1 MVDFFDRLLNEVAE
15 LATRLS
21 KLRTFLNSKT
31 YKELKVKDK
40 NLLVEQSQHMN
51 NYYNVLSQRINNLL
65 IDNSY
70 PSKANLPDSPYWDDT
85 DWSTD
90 WSLELKRAI
99 KGNYTFIATP
109 EGLYFKIISSDE
121 VQNITIPK
129 SDTPHNYIKEDQS
142 PQPQSPQLN
151 SEVNETKVL
160 SVIPEHIENII
171 VNCEYKKISKRTT
184 ICLLTLVNGF
194 EVVGESSC
202 ASEEKYNKKIGEDV
216 SRKNAA
222 QQIWAYEEYLLRQKL
237 FEESKQ

>member
-109 EGLYFKIISSDE
+109 EGLYFKIISGNE

>member
-1 MVDFFDRLLNEVAE
+1 
-15 LATRLS
+15 
-21 KLRTFLNSKT
+21 
-31 YKELKVKDK
+31 
-40 NLLVEQSQHMN
+40 MN

-70 PSKANLPDSPYWDDT
+70 PSTANLPDSPCWDDT
-85 DWSTD
+85 N

-99 KGNYTFIATP
+99 KENYTFIATP
-109 EGLYFKIISSDE
+109 EGLYFKIISGDE

-129 SDTPHNYIKEDQS
+129 TDTPHNYIKEDQS
-142 PQPQSPQLN
+142 PQPPQLN

-160 SVIPEHIENII
+160 SVTPEHIENII

-202 ASEEKYNKKIGEDV
+202 VSEEKYNKKMGEEV
-216 SRKNAA
+216 SRKNAT
-222 QQIWAYEEYLLRQKL
+222 QQIWAYEGYLLKQKL

>member
-31 YKELKVKDK
+31 YKELKVEDK

-70 PSKANLPDSPYWDDT
+70 PSKANLPDSPCWDNT
-85 DWSTD
+85 N

-109 EGLYFKIISSDE
+109 EGLYFKIISGNE

>member
-65 IDNSY
+65 IDKSY

-109 EGLYFKIISSDE
+109 EGLYFKIISGNE

>member
-31 YKELKVKDK
+31 YKELKVEDK
-40 NLLVEQSQHMN
+40 NLLVEQLQHMN

-65 IDNSY
+65 IDKSY

-109 EGLYFKIISSDE
+109 EGLYFKIISGNE

>member
-31 YKELKVKDK
+31 YKELKVEDK

-109 EGLYFKIISSDE
+109 EGLYFKIISGNE

>member
-70 PSKANLPDSPYWDDT
+70 PSTANLPDSPCWDNT
-85 DWSTD
+85 N

-99 KGNYTFIATP
+99 KENYTFIATP
-109 EGLYFKIISSDE
+109 EGLYFKIISGDE
-121 VQNITIPK
+121 VQNITVPK
-129 SDTPHNYIKEDQS
+129 TDTPHNYIKEDQS

-160 SVIPEHIENII
+160 SVTPEHIENII

-202 ASEEKYNKKIGEDV
+202 VSEEKYNKKMGEEV
-216 SRKNAA
+216 SRKNAT
-222 QQIWAYEEYLLRQKL
+222 QQIWAYEGYLLKQKL

>member
-31 YKELKVKDK
+31 YKELKVEDK

-70 PSKANLPDSPYWDDT
+70 PSTANLPDSPYWDDT

-109 EGLYFKIISSDE
+109 EGLYFKIISGNE

>member
-31 YKELKVKDK
+31 YKELKVEDK

-109 EGLYFKIISSDE
+109 EGLYFKIISGNE

-216 SRKNAA
+216 SRKNAV